1 MMKKYLLSTL
11 ICASLLTLFL
21 SACQSSSQSD
31 QVEVSKEPKELETF
45 YPGDITQVDSIRMM
59 SSDGTKKTTTDQ
71 ALIKE
76 WIEKVRHLKIVIDPD
91 QEDTTGVL
99 FYVTMFEQGKK
110 MLNMTPTTM
119 NNQRMEPQS
128 ELADR
133 MTELYDTVK

>member
-1 MMKKYLLSTL
+1 MMKKYLLFTL

-31 QVEVSKEPKELETF
+31 QMEVSKEPKELETF

-59 SSDGTKKTTTDQ
+59 SSEGTKKITTDQ
-71 ALIKE
+71 ALILE
-76 WIEKVRHLKIVIDPD
+76 WIEKVRHLKVVLDPD
-91 QEDTTGVL
+91 QEDSTGVL
-99 FYVTMFEQGKK
+99 FHITMFEQGKE
-110 MLNMTPTTM
+110 MLYMTPTDI
-119 NNQRMEPQS
+119 NHQRMQPQS

>member
-1 MMKKYLLSTL
+1 MKKYLLSTL

>member
-1 MMKKYLLSTL
+1 MMKKYSLYTL
-11 ICASLLTLFL
+11 ICASLLILIL
-21 SACQSSSQSD
+21 SSCQISNQSD

-133 MTELYDTVK
+133 MTELYDAIK

>member
-1 MMKKYLLSTL
+1 
-11 ICASLLTLFL
+11 
-21 SACQSSSQSD
+21 
-31 QVEVSKEPKELETF
+31 
-45 YPGDITQVDSIRMM
+45 MM
-59 SSDGTKKTTTDQ
+59 SSDGTKKITTDQ

-99 FYVTMFEQGKK
+99 FYVTMFEQGEK